1 MLTMKTSEYKI
12 AGGIAKERALDG
24 ILIRT
29 REAESLEEFAQL
41 VENGDPENVRKLA
54 QGQLDIIVQR
64 KIRDYVE
71 SEEVADIL
79 AGKTVDGEDF
89 GAHTEEERK
98 QVVAQRAQAVSDD
111 YLYGGRA
118 AGSGAGTKAKK
129 AVATVAQLASA
140 SANDPELAAK
150 LAALG
155 ITL

>member
-1 MLTMKTSEYKI
+1 MKTSEYKI
-12 AGGIAKERALDG
+12 AGAIAKERGLDG

-29 REAESLEEFAQL
+29 REAESLEELSQL

-71 SEEVADIL
+71 SDEAADIL

-89 GAHTEEERK
+89 GAHSDDERK
-98 QVVAQRAQAVSDD
+98 QVVAERAQAVSDD

-118 AGSGAGTKAKK
+118 AGSGAGAKAKK
-129 AVATVAQLASA
+129 AVATVATLGAA
-140 SANDPELAAK
+140 AANDPELAKK
-150 LAALG
+150 LAELG
-155 ITL
+155 IQL